1 VPQRDVFHDTVKRIL
16 IADGWTITHDP
27 LVLPFGRRNVYVDL
41 GAELPLGAEKEGRRI
56 AVEVKSFLGVSDLRD
71 LEQALGQFALYR
83 FLLARD
89 EPERVLFLA
98 ITRAARENLFEDAVG
113 RELVASEKLR
123 LLVFDP
129 ETERLLE
136 WI

>member
-1 VPQRDVFHDTVKRIL
+1 MPKRDVFHDTVKRIL
-16 IADGWTITHDP
+16 IADGWSITHDP

-41 GAELPLGAEKEGRRI
+41 GAELPIGAEKAGRRI

-83 FLLARD
+83 FLLARED
-89 EPERVLFLA
+89 PDRVLFLA
-98 ITRAARENLFEDAVG
+98 ITRGACENLFEDAAG
-113 RELVASEKLR
+113 RELAASEKLR

>member
-1 VPQRDVFHDTVKRIL
+1 MPQRDVFHDTVKRIL

-83 FLLARD
+83 FLLARE

-113 RELVASEKLR
+113 RELAASEKLR

-129 ETERLLE
+129 EMERLLE

>member
-1 VPQRDVFHDTVKRIL
+1 MPKQDVFHDTVKRIL
-16 IADGWTITHDP
+16 IADGWSITHDP

-41 GAELPLGAEKEGRRI
+41 GAELPIGAEKAGRKI

-71 LEQALGQFALYR
+71 LEQAIGQFALYR
-83 FLLARD
+83 FLLARED
-89 EPERVLFLA
+89 PDRVLFLA
-98 ITRAARENLFEDAVG
+98 LTRDACENLFEDAAG

-129 ETERLLE
+129 ITERLLE